1 MASTKMNNSMAAGQQ
16 RSGTQPRFAAAAM
29 AVMAAILLAAQLLL
43 RLNGGHQVGQGY
55 GGTSAGIA
63 VLSGVAFV
71 GLAGLGAFIASRRP
85 DNPIG
90 WLLGTGGLIFLLDNL
105 MKLYAGSADILALP
119 GRDLVLALE
128 NHIWIPAIGLVA
140 IFVGL
145 LFPTGNL
152 LSRRW
157 RWVAWVAAFTL
168 TLAYV
173 AGTMDTDPRD
183 FNVPG
188 AVNPL
193 RPQGILFTAV
203 DVVSGVL
210 LLLPLLA
217 MLAVISLVLRYRRGQ
232 TEERHQIRIVMYA
245 MALYAVTFG
254 ASRLAGQVTSGSVV
268 WLQDVSIIGI
278 LAVPF
283 GAGVAVLKYRLYD
296 IDVVISRTLVYGS
309 LAAFITAVYVGI
321 AVGIGTLVGSGGK
334 PNLGLSILA
343 TAIVA
348 VGFQPLREHMQ
359 RFANRL
365 VYGKRATPY
374 EVLAQFS
381 ERVAES
387 YASDEVLP
395 RMARVLAEGTG
406 ADLAEVWLR
415 SGDVLRPAAAFPLES
430 PVAAPVQL
438 HGAGPPTI
446 PDAARAVEVR
456 QQGELLGALT
466 VTKRRGESLT
476 PIEIKLMDDLAHQA
490 GLVLKNVGLTADL
503 QARLGDLRASRQR
516 LVAAQDNER
525 RRLERNL
532 HDGAQQHLVAI
543 KVKLGL
549 VEMLATRDPEKAKAT
564 IVALKHD
571 ADEALETL
579 RDLARGIYPP
589 LLAQKG
595 LAAALTSQAG
605 KATLPVHVDA
615 DGVGRYPQET
625 EAALYFCTLEA
636 LQNVQKYAVAS
647 AATVRLRADEKQLL
661 VEVTDDGR
669 GFDVT
674 AVTRGAGLTNMED
687 RLDALGGTL
696 QIQSTP
702 GVGTTLR
709 ASVPISHAVPVTSV
723 SDARLAV
730 PAAPGGV

>member
-16 RSGTQPRFAAAAM
+16 RSGTQLRFAAAAM

-55 GGTSAGIA
+55 GGTSAGIV

-105 MKLYAGSADILALP
+105 MKLYAGSADILGLP

-374 EVLAQFS
+374 EVLSQFS

-415 SGDVLRPAAAFPLES
+415 SGDVLRRAAVFPLES
-430 PVAAPVQL
+430 SLPGPVQL
-438 HGAGPPTI
+438 DGAQAPTI
-446 PDAARAVEVR
+446 PHADRTVEVR
-456 QQGELLGALT
+456 HQSELLGALT

-516 LVAAQDNER
+516 LVAAQDDER

-532 HDGAQQHLVAI
+532 HDGAQQHLVAL

-549 VEMLATRDPEKAKAT
+549 VEMLATRDPEKAQAT
-564 IVALKHD
+564 IVALKRD

-589 LLAQKG
+589 LLADRG
-595 LAAALTSQAG
+595 LAAALQSQAG

-615 DGVGRYPQET
+615 YGVGRYPQET

-636 LQNVQKYAVAS
+636 LQNVQKYAAAS
-647 AATVRLRADEKQLL
+647 AATVRLREDGKQLS
-661 VEVTDDGR
+661 VEVADDGR
-669 GFDVT
+669 GFDVN

-696 QIQSTP
+696 QIESTL

-709 ASVPISHAVPVTSV
+709 ATVPVSQVAPAATV
-723 SDARLAV
+723 SNARLATLEV
-730 PAAPGGV
+730 PEPV

>member
-16 RSGTQPRFAAAAM
+16 RSGTQLRFAAAAM

-55 GGTSAGIA
+55 GGTSAGIV
-63 VLSGVAFV
+63 VLSSVAFV

-105 MKLYAGSADILALP
+105 MKLYAGSADILGLP

-334 PNLGLSILA
+334 PNLGLSIVA

-374 EVLAQFS
+374 EVLSQFS

-438 HGAGPPTI
+438 DGAGPPTI

-456 QQGELLGALT
+456 HQGELLGALT

-503 QARLGDLRASRQR
+503 QARLDDLRASRQR
-516 LVAAQDNER
+516 LVAAQDDER
-525 RRLERNL
+525 RKLERNL

-564 IVALKHD
+564 ILALKHD

-589 LLAQKG
+589 LLAEKG
-595 LAAALTSQAG
+595 LTAALQSQAG

-636 LQNVQKYAVAS
+636 LQNVQKYASAS
-647 AATVRLRADEKQLL
+647 AVAVRLRDERKHLL

-674 AVTRGAGLTNMED
+674 AVVRGAGLTNMED

-696 QIQSTP
+696 QIESTP

-709 ASVPISHAVPVTSV
+709 ATVPVSEV
-723 SDARLAV
+723 A
-730 PAAPGGV
+730 PAATAPNAPLVTREAPGRA

>member
-1 MASTKMNNSMAAGQQ
+1 MASTKMNNSMAAGRQ
-16 RSGTQPRFAAAAM
+16 RSGTQLHFAAAAM

-55 GGTSAGIA
+55 GGTSAGIV

-90 WLLGTGGLIFLLDNL
+90 WLLGTGGLIFLLDNV
-105 MKLYAGSADILALP
+105 MKLYAGSADILGLP

-217 MLAVISLVLRYRRGQ
+217 ILAVISLVLRYRRGQ

-374 EVLAQFS
+374 EVLSQFS

-438 HGAGPPTI
+438 DGAGPPTI

-456 QQGELLGALT
+456 HQGELLGALT

-549 VEMLATRDPEKAKAT
+549 VEILATRDPEKAKAT
-564 IVALKHD
+564 ILALKRD

-589 LLAQKG
+589 LLADKG
-595 LAAALTSQAG
+595 LAAALQSQAG
-605 KATLPVHVDA
+605 KATLPVNVEA
-615 DGVGRYPQET
+615 DGIGRYPQET

-636 LQNVQKYAVAS
+636 LQNVQKYAAAS
-647 AATVRLRADEKQLL
+647 AVAVRLREEREQLL

-674 AVTRGAGLTNMED
+674 TATRGAGLTNMED
-687 RLDALGGTL
+687 RLEALGGKL
-696 QIQSTP
+696 QIESTP

-709 ASVPISHAVPVTSV
+709 ATVPVPRRV
-723 SDARLAV
+723 GPQCV
-730 PAAPGGV
+730 

>member
-1 MASTKMNNSMAAGQQ
+1 MTARWERRPVRVAWGIGLCSLGLLVASL
-16 RSGTQPRFAAAAM
+16 
-29 AVMAAILLAAQLLL
+29 VLLALDSQAIDSPGTAQFPHFL
-43 RLNGGHQVGQGY
+43 QAPIVGILG
-55 GGTSAGIA
+55 
-63 VLSGVAFV
+63 VL
-71 GLAGLGAFIASRRP
+71 IASRRP
-85 DNPIG
+85 KNPIG
-90 WLLGTGGLIFLLDNL
+90 WFLLAIAAGDAIYLAADFVTIRGLLSGASPQGWMAWAASVFNSTAGLGVIVGAPVVLFFPNGRLLPGRRWHWAAWVVFAAGTVMIASSSIATAPIRLSPRLPSLPNPLAVPALDNL
-105 MKLYAGSADILALP
+105 TNVSSPFYFWPLLLVGPLLATVVVRFRRSRDVERSQMRWFAYVAAPALGILALSS
-119 GRDLVLALE
+119 
-128 NHIWIPAIGLVA
+128 
-140 IFVGL
+140 VGVGEV
-145 LFPTGNL
+145 TGGN
-152 LSRRW
+152 
-157 RWVAWVAAFTL
+157 V
-168 TLAYV
+168 TLAPV
-173 AGTMDTDPRD
+173 G
-183 FNVPG
+183 FLGLSVLVPATIG
-188 AVNPL
+188 
-193 RPQGILFTAV
+193 
-203 DVVSGVL
+203 
-210 LLLPLLA
+210 
-217 MLAVISLVLRYRRGQ
+217 LAVI
-232 TEERHQIRIVMYA
+232 
-245 MALYAVTFG
+245 
-254 ASRLAGQVTSGSVV
+254 
-268 WLQDVSIIGI
+268 
-278 LAVPF
+278 
-283 GAGVAVLKYRLYD
+283 KYGLYD
-296 IDVVISRTLVYGS
+296 IDVFISRSIVYGS

-348 VGFQPLREHMQ
+348 VGFQPVRERLQ

-374 EVLAQFS
+374 EVLSQFS

-395 RMARVLAEGTG
+395 RMAQVLADGTA

-415 SGDVLRPAAAFPLES
+415 SGEVLRRAAAFPFESALPGPLRLEGTVTPS
-430 PVAAPVQL
+430 VPAADR
-438 HGAGPPTI
+438 T
-446 PDAARAVEVR
+446 VEVR
-456 QQGELLGALT
+456 HQGELLGALT
-466 VTKRRGESLT
+466 VTKRRGESVT

-503 QARLGDLRASRQR
+503 QARLDDLRASRQR
-516 LVAAQDNER
+516 LVAAQDDER

-532 HDGAQQHLVAI
+532 HDGAQQHLVSL

-549 VEMLATRDPEKAKAT
+549 VEMLLTRDPEKASAT
-564 IVALKHD
+564 IVALKGD

-589 LLAQKG
+589 LLADKG
-595 LAAALTSQAG
+595 LAAALQSQAG

-647 AATVRLRADEKQLL
+647 AVTVRLRTDEKQLL

-674 AVTRGAGLTNMED
+674 AVVRGAGLTNMED

-696 QIQSTP
+696 QIESTP

-709 ASVPISHAVPVTSV
+709 ATVPVPQV
-723 SDARLAV
+723 A
-730 PAAPGGV
+730 PAATASNAPLVTREAAGRA

>member
-55 GGTSAGIA
+55 GGTSAGIV

-90 WLLGTGGLIFLLDNL
+90 WLLGTGGLIFLVDNL
-105 MKLYAGSADILALP
+105 MKLYAGSADILGLP

-173 AGTMDTDPRD
+173 AGTMDADPRD

-374 EVLAQFS
+374 EVLSQFS

-415 SGDVLRPAAAFPLES
+415 SGDVLRRAAVFPLES
-430 PVAAPVQL
+430 SLPGPVQL
-438 HGAGPPTI
+438 DGAEAPAI
-446 PDAARAVEVR
+446 PHADRTVEVR
-456 QQGELLGALT
+456 HQSELLGALT

-516 LVAAQDNER
+516 LVAAQDDER

-532 HDGAQQHLVAI
+532 HDGAQQHLVAL

-549 VEMLATRDPEKAKAT
+549 VEMLATRDPEKAQAT
-564 IVALKHD
+564 IVALKRD

-589 LLAQKG
+589 LLADRG
-595 LAAALTSQAG
+595 LAAALQSQAG

-636 LQNVQKYAVAS
+636 LQNVQKYAAAS
-647 AATVRLRADEKQLL
+647 AATVRLREDGKQLS
-661 VEVTDDGR
+661 VEVADDGR
-669 GFDVT
+669 GFDVN

-696 QIQSTP
+696 QIESTL

-709 ASVPISHAVPVTSV
+709 ATVPVSQVAPAATV
-723 SDARLAV
+723 SNARLATLEV
-730 PAAPGGV
+730 PEPV

>member
-1 MASTKMNNSMAAGQQ
+1 MAAGQQ
-16 RSGTQPRFAAAAM
+16 RSGTQLHFAAAAM

-55 GGTSAGIA
+55 GGTSAGIV

-90 WLLGTGGLIFLLDNL
+90 WLLGTGGLIFLLDNV
-105 MKLYAGSADILALP
+105 MKLYAGSADILGLP

-217 MLAVISLVLRYRRGQ
+217 ILAVISLVLRYRRGQ

-374 EVLAQFS
+374 EVLSQFS

-438 HGAGPPTI
+438 DGAGPPTI

-456 QQGELLGALT
+456 HQGELLGALT

-549 VEMLATRDPEKAKAT
+549 VEILATRDPEKAKAT
-564 IVALKHD
+564 ILALKRD

-589 LLAQKG
+589 LLADKG
-595 LAAALTSQAG
+595 LAAALQSQAG
-605 KATLPVHVDA
+605 KATLPVNVEA
-615 DGVGRYPQET
+615 DGIGRYPQET

-636 LQNVQKYAVAS
+636 LQNVQKYAAAS
-647 AATVRLRADEKQLL
+647 AVAVRLREEREQLL

-674 AVTRGAGLTNMED
+674 TATRGAGLTNMED
-687 RLDALGGTL
+687 RLEALGGKL
-696 QIQSTP
+696 QIESTP

-709 ASVPISHAVPVTSV
+709 ATVPVPRRV
-723 SDARLAV
+723 GPQCV
-730 PAAPGGV
+730 